1 MSTHLI
7 DRLTRPILCRIV
19 CLVSAF
25 AFAVSLGGCSTLS
38 NMLDKPSARV
48 TGAHLSDLSLDSVG
62 MVFDV
67 EVSNPYSVALP
78 LTDLA
83 YKLSSSDKEFLS
95 GKASLAAGGVSSIP
109 AKGSKTLQLP
119 ATVTFQSL
127 LAAVSSVKPGQVVP
141 YKADMTLSADAPA
154 VGPISLPISH
164 TGQVPVPAVPDVQVT
179 DVKWDKLSL
188 TEAKATMKLDVTNT
202 NQFAVDLS
210 KLAYQLKLDDRDI
223 ASSSISKGLKFSPG
237 GKQTLEVPLSFSPQ
251 QLGLAALDM
260 LRGKGAGYRILGNI
274 EGVTPFGPVTLPYDK
289 QGKTTFTR

>member
-1 MSTHLI
+1 MLG
-7 DRLTRPILCRIV
+7 
-19 CLVSAF
+19 CLVLCA
-25 AFAVSLGGCSTLS
+25 ASLGGCSTIS
-38 NMLDKPSARV
+38 GMLDKPSARV
-48 TGAHLSDLSLDSVG
+48 VGAHLNDLSLESAG

-83 YKLSSSDKEFLS
+83 YTLSSSDKQFLS
-95 GKASLAAGGVSSIP
+95 GKANLAGGGVSSIP
-109 AKGSKTLQLP
+109 AKGSRTVQVP
-119 ATVTFQSL
+119 ATVTFQAL
-127 LAAVSSVKPGQVVP
+127 LAAVSGVKPGQVVP

-164 TGQVPVPAVPDVQVT
+164 KGELPVPAVPDVQVA

-223 ASSSISKGLKFSPG
+223 ASSSITKALKFTPG
-237 GKQTLEVPLSFSPQ
+237 GKQSIEVPVSFSPQ
-251 QLGLAALDM
+251 QLGLAAFDM
-260 LRGKGAGYRILGNI
+260 LRGKGSGYRILGSL
-274 EGVTPFGPVTLPYDK
+274 EGVTPFGPVTLPYDR
-289 QGKTTFTR
+289 QGKTSFTR